1 MPAASSPANMRMPR
15 SPRDLSRDRRSRQH
29 SDDSVKPSAQP
40 IASQQ
45 PSSFTPIATMTATF
59 S

>member
-1 MPAASSPANMRMPR
+1 MRTPR
-15 SPRDLSRDRRSRQH
+15 SPRDLSHDGKSRQH

-40 IASQQ
+40 IASRQ
-45 PSSFTPIATMTATF
+45 PSSFAPIATMAATF